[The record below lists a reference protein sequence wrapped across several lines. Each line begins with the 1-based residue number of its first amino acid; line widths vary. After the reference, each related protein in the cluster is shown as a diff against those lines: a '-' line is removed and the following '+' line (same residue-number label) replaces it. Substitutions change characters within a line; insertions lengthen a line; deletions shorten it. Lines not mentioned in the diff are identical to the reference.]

1 MTTSKSSQE
10 HGQKTKIKSSLSI
23 KITTAL
29 MGLCHSIAKRLKR
42 KKQSNLY
49 RHCFD
54 TPLSVFIE
62 VLITGD
68 LNLLI
73 KSGKPSSLEISNAW
87 ENLFSEYCELVR
99 APRYVQVL
107 NLSKEIGA
115 LTSKLLTIRACL
127 SILAY
132 RHSAK
137 AVYILESFGY
147 KANWSREDMNQ
158 LAKELESISTRSKSI
173 EIALA
178 QKKAEYDKLINEGSK
193 NELTREKFASVLL
206 DLSKFM
212 GFQVKAEQVTVLEY
226 TAMLKKYEQWVDAM
240 TKEQQRKR

>member
-1 MTTSKSSQE
+1 
-10 HGQKTKIKSSLSI
+10 
-23 KITTAL
+23 
-29 MGLCHSIAKRLKR
+29 
-42 KKQSNLY
+42 
-49 RHCFD
+49 
-54 TPLSVFIE
+54 
-62 VLITGD
+62 
-68 LNLLI
+68 
-73 KSGKPSSLEISNAW
+73 
-87 ENLFSEYCELVR
+87 
-99 APRYVQVL
+99 
-107 NLSKEIGA
+107 
-115 LTSKLLTIRACL
+115 
-127 SILAY
+127 
-132 RHSAK
+132 
-137 AVYILESFGY
+137 
-147 KANWSREDMNQ
+147 MNQ